1 MSSPA
6 RILPQTLHSITSIKL
21 GELRKQRKGFETRRK
36 KVLEDAEDAKDEQAR
51 LRILL
56 TGWARM
62 HTSNADKP
70 LEEFR
75 DGDIQHH
82 GGLSVTNIRRFLDQ
96 AQYDPSIPPTLMKE
110 LEGDLCRNMDHIS
123 RKFDYADLY
132 SQLLTEWLQS
142 DASSPMDIDMTEDD
156 SADSAFEVVPD
167 TQKTRLLQLSEK
179 FESVVFT
186 PGEVDVKEIEQLL
199 NGLFPDE
206 HSKIALYNV
215 RNATKHFSKTFLVNS
230 APFDHTTLRLCINRL
245 LQSELLSEQKKTT
258 LHAFLQDEVVLN
270 EIADVLNMRFA
281 DLEGWG
287 WDAEGGIPVEP
298 RRQLNGKYRM
308 VMDEDILQ
316 SIFLH
321 HISMSWA
328 IHFKGQLKYTI
339 RTGRVWRKSHSL
351 PKEEFARHE
360 YYLGKILFSQ
370 GLAQEREDTY
380 EKHFFMCQLPGSLE
394 AEVEYYENG
403 FDSRQK
409 QRLNV
414 KQLLLRTL
422 GTELMVQRALHGEVA
437 IVRSDLQWFATST
450 SHSLVLAV
458 LRFFGVPPVWITFF
472 QRYLEAPLR
481 MIHLEGSSAEVR
493 IRKRGV
499 PIGHIFQKFFGE
511 LIILAMDL
519 AVEQEAEI
527 RLYRLHDDLW
537 LCGEPE
543 KCAKAWKS
551 VQQCAQI
558 MGLEFNMSKTGS
570 VCLSEDLAKKDRILA
585 ILPEGKV
592 AVGFLELDANTG
604 EWVIDQRQV
613 DAHIQQL
620 QKQLAE
626 CKSVFSWIQTWNSCI
641 RRFFGHAFGQPAN
654 CFGRRHVDMILET
667 HRRMQ
672 HKLFG
677 HSSAAGNS
685 LTEYLKNL
693 ITEHFGITNIPD
705 AFLYFPEELGGL
717 GLRNPFI
724 SLLVIRENLE
734 RDPPKMLLNFFEVE
748 KSVYESYKR
757 EFEALNEIERLSR
770 AMKIW
775 GSSSEISKRYVI
787 CIHDQSKRS
796 PPAPSSKKKPLG
808 VLSEACKCRTTLSR
822 PHRRKFHAL

>member
-6 RILPQTLHSITSIKL
+6 SILPQTLQSITSIKL
-21 GELRKQRKGFETRRK
+21 RELRKQRKGFETRRK
-36 KVLEDAEDAKDEQAR
+36 KALEDAEDAKDEQAR

-82 GGLSVTNIRRFLDQ
+82 GGLSVTNIRRFLEQ
-96 AQYDPSIPPTLMKE
+96 AQYDPSIPPSLMKE
-110 LEGDLCRNMDHIS
+110 LEGDLCRNMDCIS

-132 SQLLTEWLQS
+132 SRLLTEWLRS
-142 DASSPMDIDMTEDD
+142 DASSLVDIDMPEDD

-186 PGEVDVKEIEQLL
+186 PGEVDVTEIEELL
-199 NGLFPDE
+199 NGLFPDKD
-206 HSKIALYNV
+206 SKKALDYV
-215 RNATKHFSKTFLVNS
+215 RNATKDFGKTFLVNS
-230 APFDHTTLRLCINRL
+230 APFDHTTLRRCINGL
-245 LQSELLSEQKKTT
+245 LHSDLLSEQKKNT
-258 LHAFLQDEVVLN
+258 LHDFLQDEVVLT

-298 RRQLNGKYRM
+298 RRQLNGKYRV

-321 HISMSWA
+321 YISISWA
-328 IHFKGQLKYTI
+328 IHFKGQLKDTI
-339 RTGRVWRKSHSL
+339 RTERVWRKSHSL
-351 PKEEFARHE
+351 PKEEFARRK
-360 YYLGKILFSQ
+360 YYLGSSYVSQ
-370 GLAQEREDTY
+370 GLAKEREDTY
-380 EKHFFMCQLPGSLE
+380 EKHFFMCQLPASLG
-394 AEVEYYENG
+394 AEEGDYEDDS
-403 FDSRQK
+403 DSRQK
-409 QRLNV
+409 QPLNV

-422 GTELMVQRALHGEVA
+422 GTEVMVQRSLHGEVA
-437 IVRSDLQWFATST
+437 LVQSDLQWFATST
-450 SHSLVLAV
+450 SHSAVLAV
-458 LRFFGVPPVWITFF
+458 LRFFGVQPVWISFF

-481 MIHLEGSSAEVR
+481 MIRLEGSSAEVR

-499 PIGHIFQKFFGE
+499 PIGHVFQKLFGE
-511 LIILAMDL
+511 LIIFAMDL
-519 AVEQEAEI
+519 AVKQEAEI
-527 RLYRLHDDLW
+527 LLYRLHDDLW

-543 KCAKAWKS
+543 KCAKAWKTM
-551 VQQCAQI
+551 QKCAQT

-592 AVGFLELDANTG
+592 EVGFLELDANTG

-620 QKQLAE
+620 QKQLAG

-641 RRFFGHAFGQPAN
+641 GRFFGHTFGQPAN
-654 CFGRRHVDMILET
+654 CFGRHHVDMILET

-677 HSSAAGNS
+677 HSSAGGNS
-685 LTEYLKNL
+685 VTEYLKNL
-693 ITEHFGITNIPD
+693 ITEHFGITNVPD

-734 RDPPKMLLNFFEVE
+734 RDPPKMLLSFFDME
-748 KSVYESYKR
+748 KSEYESYKR
-757 EFEALNEIERLSR
+757 GFEALNEIERR
-770 AMKIW
+770 DRVMKIW
-775 GSSSEISKRYVI
+775 GSSSEIKKRYVI
-787 CIHDQSKRS
+787 CVHDQS
-796 PPAPSSKKKPLG
+796 L
-808 VLSEACKCRTTLSR
+808 
-822 PHRRKFHAL
+822 